1 MKWGKARKE
10 RKRDIENSAPC
21 LVAAHHSTTWHA
33 SQKPLSL
40 VRLSGGP
47 KWEWCK
53 STARHIDW
61 PEHPEAHK
69 PTRILHRQSREKST
83 VMPVTAVPS
92 ESPAAVWSKEDADLS
107 AAFGPLFRAL
117 PKELISK
124 IVPAERTVMLCRV
137 SRGARW
143 ALAAARPAAVVKE
156 RFENKSIGGT
166 TIKKKYTLYHFKGLL
181 TTFDPPV

>member
-1 MKWGKARKE
+1 MQLQGRCRHETGGKEEKTEATKHSDRQVRE
-10 RKRDIENSAPC
+10 MSIE
-21 LVAAHHSTTWHA
+21 
-33 SQKPLSL
+33 
-40 VRLSGGP
+40 
-47 KWEWCK
+47 
-53 STARHIDW
+53 
-61 PEHPEAHK
+61 
-69 PTRILHRQSREKST
+69 
-83 VMPVTAVPS
+83 MPATAVPS
-92 ESPAAVWSKEDADLS
+92 QSPALVSSNEDAVLS